1 MGPEKRVLLNKVVS
15 FAFTKQMYVTQVVS
29 MLSGLAGLI
38 DSWF

>member
-1 MGPEKRVLLNKVVS
+1 MGPERRVLLNKVVR
-15 FAFTKQMYVTQVVS
+15 FAFIKQMYVTRVVS